1 MNNTVRVRFAPSPTG
16 ELHIGGARTALYN
29 FLFARHHGGTFILRI
44 EDTDRERYVAGSDVR
59 ILKTLHE
66 LQLIPDEGAVLSADG
81 ESIEDRGAFGP
92 YVQSRRL
99 DIYRAHA
106 DQLVQ
111 QGGAYPCFCTEER
124 LTTLRETQ
132 QAAKMK
138 TGYDRHCRDLDRAEV
153 ATRVAAGE
161 RHVLRMAMPREGTV
175 TFTDSIRGAITFAYA
190 DVDDYVLLKSDGFP
204 TYHFANVVDDH
215 AMEITHVIR
224 AEEWISSTPKHIALY
239 EMFGWECPKFA
250 HLPILI
256 NPDRSKLSKRQGDVA
271 ATDYLTKGYLPEALI
286 NFIAL
291 LGFNPR
297 GDQEIYTMQELIEG
311 FQLEKVGASSTM
323 FSHEKLDWLNRQYL
337 QKLSDAAFI
346 ELITPVLRAKGCT
359 DFSPRFLRAVASI
372 ERERIQKI
380 ADAGE
385 ESGFLFHDVVIQDAS
400 LLVWKKSTPEATR
413 TVLGAVR
420 EFLAALP
427 QDIWDDVAQLTTAID
442 GWITQQGLA
451 KGDVLWPM
459 RVALTGLERSPDP
472 YRVAVAHGREKTLDL
487 LERAYE
493 LFTPSH
499 H

>member
-1 MNNTVRVRFAPSPTG
+1 MNKNVRVRFAPSPTG

-29 FLFARHHGGTFILRI
+29 FLFARHHGGTFVLRI

-59 ILKTLHE
+59 ILKTLQA
-66 LQLIPDEGAVLSADG
+66 LNMAPDEGAVLGADG
-81 ESIEDRGAFGP
+81 ESIVDQGAFGP

-99 DIYRAHA
+99 ALYRTHI
-106 DQLVQ
+106 DQLVV
-111 QGGAYPCFCTEER
+111 QGRAYPCFCTEER
-124 LTTLRETQ
+124 LTQLREMQ
-132 QAAKMK
+132 QATKTK
-138 TGYDRHCRDLDRAEV
+138 TGYDRQCRNLSQADA
-153 ATRVAAGE
+153 AQRVAAGE
-161 RHVLRMAMPREGTV
+161 RHVIRMAMPREGTV
-175 TFTDSIRGAITFAYA
+175 MFTDSIRGAITFAYE
-190 DVDDYVLLKSDGFP
+190 DMDDYVLLKSDQYP

-239 EMFGWECPKFA
+239 EAFGWEHPQFA

-271 ATDYLTKGYLPEALI
+271 AIDYLNKGYLPEAII

-297 GDQEIYTMQELIEG
+297 GDQEVYTLQELIDG

-337 QKLSDAAFI
+337 QRLSDE
-346 ELITPVLRAKGCT
+346 ELIARMTPVLQAKGCT
-359 DFSPRFLRAVASI
+359 DFSPRFMRAVVSI
-372 ERERIQKI
+372 ERERMQKI

-385 ESGFLFHDVVIQDAS
+385 ESGFLFREIMIQDPS

-413 TVLGAVR
+413 DI
-420 EFLAALP
+420 LAALRTFMAGLP
-427 QDIWDDVAQLTTAID
+427 AEMWDDVAQLTTAID
-442 GWITQQGLA
+442 GWITQQGVA
-451 KGDVLWPM
+451 KGDVLWPL

-472 YRVAVAHGREKTLDL
+472 FRVAVAHGREKSLDL
-487 LERAYE
+487 LERAYA
-493 LFTPSH
+493 LFTTPH
-499 H
+499 R